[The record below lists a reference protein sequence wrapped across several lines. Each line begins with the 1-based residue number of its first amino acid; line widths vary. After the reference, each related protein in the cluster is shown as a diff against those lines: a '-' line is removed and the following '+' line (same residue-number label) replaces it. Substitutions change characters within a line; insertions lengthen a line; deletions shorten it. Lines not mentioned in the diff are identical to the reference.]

1 MKIMKLTSALT
12 GAAVVGLALA
22 GCAGGTDTTPA
33 GAASSSSTSI
43 EQTTAHNEADVS
55 FAQGMTVHHQQ
66 AVEMAEL
73 AATRSQ
79 NPQVIDLAARIGA
92 AQGPEIST
100 LNSWLEEWGADVP
113 SADMGGGMGGMD
125 HGGTGGMDGMD
136 GMDGMGGMGGMGGM
150 MTPEQMT
157 QLEQASGP
165 AFDRLFL
172 EMMTEHHTGAV
183 EMARTELAEG
193 SDPRATGLAQTI
205 IDTQQ
210 AEIDEMAQLLTQL

>member
-1 MKIMKLTSALT
+1 MKITKLTSALT

-22 GCAGGTDTTPA
+22 GCAAGTDTTSP
-33 GAASSSSTSI
+33 GAASSSSTSVQ
-43 EQTTAHNEADVS
+43 QTTAHNEADVS

-73 AATRSQ
+73 VATRSQ

-92 AQGPEIST
+92 AQGPEIET

-113 SADMGGGMGGMD
+113 SAGMGGMGGMD
-125 HGGTGGMDGMD
+125 HGGTGGM
-136 GMDGMGGMGGMGGM
+136 GGM

-157 QLEQASGP
+157 RLEQASGP
-165 AFDRLFL
+165 AFNRLFL

-210 AEIDEMAQLLTQL
+210 AEIDEMAQLITQI

>member
-1 MKIMKLTSALT
+1 MKITKLTSALT

-22 GCAGGTDTTPA
+22 GCAAGTDTTPP
-33 GAASSSSTSI
+33 GAASSSSTSVQ
-43 EQTTAHNEADVS
+43 QTTAHNEADVS

-73 AATRSQ
+73 VATRSQ

-92 AQGPEIST
+92 AQGPEIET

-113 SADMGGGMGGMD
+113 SAGMGGLGGMD
-125 HGGTGGMDGMD
+125 HGGT
-136 GMDGMGGMGGMGGM
+136 GGMGGM

-157 QLEQASGP
+157 RLEQASGP

-172 EMMTEHHTGAV
+172 EMMTEHHAGAV

-210 AEIDEMAQLLTQL
+210 AEIDEMAQLITQI

>member
-1 MKIMKLTSALT
+1 MKITKLTSALT

-22 GCAGGTDTTPA
+22 GCAAGTDTTTP
-33 GAASSSSTSI
+33 GAASSSSTGV

-73 AATRSQ
+73 AATRSR

-92 AQGPEIST
+92 AQGPEIET

-113 SADMGGGMGGMD
+113 SADTGGGMGGMD
-125 HGGTGGMDGMD
+125 HGGTGA
-136 GMDGMGGMGGMGGM
+136 MGGMGGMGGM

-157 QLEQASGP
+157 RLEQASGP
-165 AFDRLFL
+165 AFDRMFL

-210 AEIDEMAQLLTQL
+210 AEIDEMAQLLTQI